1 MINNKKIHTYNNN
14 KILNKNIED
23 NEEVKDN
30 QTRQTKQNKIEECN
44 NIYKNCIKNQ
54 QIEIIKHSNNFLNMD
69 HTKETLKIGYKLVN
83 NIKEILYY
91 NKIFTD
97 LLKNIT
103 DTCDN
108 FINDIENNLFN
119 YNNNSVNSNS
129 NSNINNSN
137 INNSNNSNINNI
149 NINNKNIQENQNET
163 FTNTYDER
171 SIYLPLE
178 EDEDEF
184 IFVYNK
190 YKKNLYNEQK
200 EIKEEKQKKE
210 KISIKNNKSKI
221 FIKEIGYEMN
231 IEKVENLTDIKS
243 MFYWYEGDEK
253 YDPGIYCSPY
263 FNTYIKVP
271 FPKIIDI
278 NKEVN
283 KSTTICCKYIT
294 KEECNRQKNKYDTKY
309 YNEKSCQYVH
319 KGETIT
325 KIGIT
330 ARCQKMPDFGNPSS
344 LTDDLYDINLQDMKT
359 ILLYGINDSFLM
371 SIWLDYNI
379 KYKKINKHNTIVLDN
394 LDKFV

>member
-1 MINNKKIHTYNNN
+1 MINNKKIHTYNN
-14 KILNKNIED
+14 KILNKYIND
-23 NEEVKDN
+23 NEINQNEINQNDN
-30 QTRQTKQNKIEECN
+30 NENKKSKISQTSQINNIEECN

-54 QIEIIKHSNNFLNMD
+54 QIEIIKHSNKFLNMD
-69 HTKETLKIGYKLVN
+69 YTKETLKTGYKLVN

-108 FINDIENNLFN
+108 FINDIENNL
-119 YNNNSVNSNS
+119 SNS
-129 NSNINNSN
+129 
-137 INNSNNSNINNI
+137 NNSNNSN

-178 EDEDEF
+178 DDEDEF
-184 IFVYNK
+184 IFDYNK

-221 FIKEIGYEMN
+221 FIKEIGYEIN
-231 IEKVENLTDIKS
+231 IEKIENLSDIKS
-243 MFYWYEGDEK
+243 MFYWYDGDEK
-253 YDPGIYCSPY
+253 HDPGIYCSPY

-283 KSTTICCKYIT
+283 KSSTVCCKYIT
-294 KEECNRQKNKYDTKY
+294 KEDCNKQKNKYDTKY

-330 ARCQKMPDFGNPSS
+330 ARCQKLPDFGNPSS
-344 LTDDLYDINLQDMKT
+344 LTDDLYDINLQDMKS
-359 ILLYGINDSFLM
+359 ILLYGINDTFLM
-371 SIWLDYNI
+371 SIWIDYNI
-379 KYKKINKHNTIVLDN
+379 KYKKINKHHTIILDK